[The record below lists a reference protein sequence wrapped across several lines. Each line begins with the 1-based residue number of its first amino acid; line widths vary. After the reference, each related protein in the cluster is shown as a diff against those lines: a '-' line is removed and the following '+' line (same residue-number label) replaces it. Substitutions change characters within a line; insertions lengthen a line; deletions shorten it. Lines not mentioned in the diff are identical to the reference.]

1 MSLSFW
7 QQVSRKAREDEVSR
21 RFYFLSNER
30 QIMKTYLD
38 DIEMNAHF
46 THEFV
51 RTAFAVI
58 DQMADGAE
66 VWDGW
71 CFDISG
77 EDLVE
82 QLLDLLETYY

>member
-1 MSLSFW
+1 
-7 QQVSRKAREDEVSR
+7 
-21 RFYFLSNER
+21 
-30 QIMKTYLD
+30 
-38 DIEMNAHF
+38 
-46 THEFV
+46 
-51 RTAFAVI
+51 
-58 DQMADGAE
+58 MADGAE

>member
-1 MSLSFW
+1 
-7 QQVSRKAREDEVSR
+7 
-21 RFYFLSNER
+21 
-30 QIMKTYLD
+30 
-38 DIEMNAHF
+38 MNAHF
-46 THEFV
+46 THEFI

-58 DQMADGAE
+58 DQMADSAE